1 MNDNIVSIVVPC
13 YNVAK
18 YIERFL
24 SSVLAQSYKKLEI
37 VFVNDGSTD
46 DTEKLIHKY
55 IPLLEKEGY
64 SVVYIKQE
72 NGGLAAAI
80 NTGIKRVS
88 GEFMTWPDPD
98 DWLTPDSIEKRVLF
112 LQEHPE
118 VGIVRSNIEK
128 ICDKTKKSLGLY
140 ETGTEK
146 ALHIENF
153 FEKARDIKTWFAPL
167 AYMVRMSFFD
177 AVNPEHD
184 IYVSRKGGQNIQ
196 MLLPL
201 AKKFPCWQMPDVL
214 GYYLIR
220 DNSHSRSQKSFTDI
234 IDYEDMTEDVVI
246 NTLARMKAEEE
257 TIHNIRKQYA
267 WKRVLQAKRHG
278 SVSDILFYVR
288 KAWPVADE
296 KMLLVLAPIAPRCIF
311 RFFRKMIPGMSK
323 N

>member
-1 MNDNIVSIVVPC
+1 MNKNLVSIVVPC

-24 SSVLAQSYKKLEI
+24 NSLLAQTYKNLEV

-46 DTEKLIHKY
+46 DTERLIQEY
-55 IPLLEKEGY
+55 IPLLEKEAY
-64 SVVYIKQE
+64 SVVYVKQE
-72 NGGLAAAI
+72 NGGQAAAI

-88 GEFMTWPDPD
+88 GEFLTWPDPD

-128 ICDKTKKSLGLY
+128 ICDKTKNSLGLY
-140 ETGTEK
+140 ETGIEK
-146 ALHIENF
+146 AQHIENF

-167 AYMVRMSFFD
+167 AYMVRMSFFNT
-177 AVNPEHD
+177 VNPEHD

-220 DNSHSRSQKSFTDI
+220 DNSHSRSQKSFADI
-234 IDYEDMTEDVVI
+234 IDYEDTTEDVVI
-246 NTLARMKAEEE
+246 STLSRMNAGEKM
-257 TIHNIRKQYA
+257 ICDIRKQYA
-267 WKRVLQAKRHG
+267 WKRILQAKRHG
-278 SVSDILFYVR
+278 STSDILFYVR

-296 KMLLVLAPIAPRCIF
+296 KVLLILAPILPRCIF
-311 RFFRKMIPGMSK
+311 RFFRNMIPGISK
-323 N
+323 S